1 MKQKWPIVLT
11 VAAALIMGSVTTAH
25 AKWGDTRRS
34 ERLRD
39 NQDRERV
46 RDRIGLMKMWR
57 LTEVLDLDQE
67 TASKLFPVMHEFDLK
82 QKELG
87 IKRGETIKRMKE
99 ALDKR
104 TPDASVLHPLI
115 EEFKK
120 NERDMLDLRM
130 QRLDSLSKILSDEQ
144 IVKMIALIPRFE
156 RDVRALLGEARAM
169 RKHRRTPGE
178 RGYAPS
184 ERPYGPPMFE

>member
-11 VAAALIMGSVTTAH
+11 VAAALVLGSVTVAH

-34 ERLRD
+34 EQLRG

-46 RDRIGLMKMWR
+46 RDRIGLMKMWK

-67 TASKLFPVMHEFDLK
+67 TAAKLFPVMHEFDLK
-82 QKELG
+82 QQELG

-104 TPDASVLHPLI
+104 TSDASVLHPLI

-120 NERDMLDLRM
+120 NERDMLDMRM

-156 RDVRALLGEARAM
+156 RDVKALLGEARAM
-169 RKHRRTPGE
+169 RKDRRAHRE

-184 ERPYGPPMFE
+184 ERPYGPPTFE

>member
-11 VAAALIMGSVTTAH
+11 VAVALVLGSVTAAY

-46 RDRIGLMKMWR
+46 MDRIGLMKMWR
-57 LTEVLDLDQE
+57 LTEVL
-67 TASKLFPVMHEFDLK
+67 ASKLFPVMHEFDLK
-82 QKELG
+82 QQELR

-156 RDVRALLGEARAM
+156 RDVKALLGEARAM
-169 RKHRRTPGE
+169 RKHRRTPRE
-178 RGYAPS
+178 RGYAPP

>member
-11 VAAALIMGSVTTAH
+11 VAAALILGSVTTAH

-34 ERLRD
+34 EHLRG

-46 RDRIGLMKMWR
+46 RDRIELMKMWK

-82 QKELG
+82 QQELR

-104 TPDASVLHPLI
+104 TSDASVLHPLI

-130 QRLDSLSKILSDEQ
+130 QLIDSLSKILSDEQ

-156 RDVRALLGEARAM
+156 RDVKALLGEARAM

-178 RGYAPS
+178 HGYAPS